1 MVGLHGAREARC
13 DDATDRPAEPVTNR
27 RPPGGPAGEGAAV
40 SGIELSGIQPVA
52 DVRLA
57 SSSLVELAVDQLRR
71 EILGGAF
78 MPGDRLVE
86 EQITRRFQISRAP
99 LREALRLLA
108 QQGLVEHLPRR
119 GVRVATLSPTD
130 VHELFELRDLLERH
144 AVGKA
149 MPGAGDLTA
158 LRREL
163 AAMREAAVTGRA
175 FERAEAHR
183 RFHVEL
189 VALAGQRQL
198 RLAYEPIVVRLQL
211 HMAMNLRR
219 EEEVVASADDG
230 VRRHTVLLEAVESD
244 DPTAVLATLATH
256 GAQTYLTTT

>member
-1 MVGLHGAREARC
+1 L
-13 DDATDRPAEPVTNR
+13 
-27 RPPGGPAGEGAAV
+27 
-40 SGIELSGIQPVA
+40 SGIELSGAQSVT

-78 MPGDRLVE
+78 APGDRLVE

-130 VHELFELRDLLERH
+130 VDELFELRDILEQH
-144 AVGKA
+144 AVAKA
-149 MPGAGDLTA
+149 LPGAGSLA
-158 LRREL
+158 GLRREL
-163 AAMREAAVTGRA
+163 AAMRDAAAAGQA

-198 RLAYEPIVVRLQL
+198 RLAYEPILVRLQL

-244 DPTAVLATLATH
+244 DPAAVLTALSTH
-256 GAQTYLTTT
+256 GAQTYLTPT